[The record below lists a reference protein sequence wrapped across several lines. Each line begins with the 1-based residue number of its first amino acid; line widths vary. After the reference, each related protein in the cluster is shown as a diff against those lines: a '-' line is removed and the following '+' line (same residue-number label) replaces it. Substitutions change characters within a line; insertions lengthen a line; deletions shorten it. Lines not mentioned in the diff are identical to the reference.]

1 MLIGGVLCNAAALGN
16 GITVIRAPLAA
27 VGVSYTAYRIETD
40 EYEIARASRAS

>member
-16 GITVIRAPLAA
+16 GITVIHAPLAA
-27 VGVSYTAYRIETD
+27 MGDSYTVYHIDTD